1 MIQYLII
8 IVGLFLLEIL
18 YFRIANHFNIIDKPN
33 ERSSHT
39 QITLRGGG
47 IIFYI
52 GVLLYFIISGFE
64 YPYFFLGLT
73 MITLV
78 SFLDDII
85 TLSNKIRLLVQLI
98 SMLLMFYQVN
108 MFGLPWWIIPIAL
121 VVSIGIINAY
131 NFMDGINGITVSN
144 SLAILVLLAIVNIDK
159 HFIDPNIIYY
169 TLISSVVFGFF
180 NFRNK
185 AKAFAG
191 DVGSVCM
198 AFILLFLLAELIVK
212 TNNIIYILFLLVYGL
227 DTILTIIRRILR
239 KENIFEA
246 HRSHLYQFFANE
258 NKTNRLVISAIYGIL
273 QLLVGF
279 VIIYATNQ
287 SITFQWITA
296 LVLMLIGTTIYL
308 VLKQNL
314 IKKHQIV

>member
-1 MIQYLII
+1 
-8 IVGLFLLEIL
+8 
-18 YFRIANHFNIIDKPN
+18 
-33 ERSSHT
+33 
-39 QITLRGGG
+39 
-47 IIFYI
+47 
-52 GVLLYFIISGFE
+52 
-64 YPYFFLGLT
+64 
-73 MITLV
+73 
-78 SFLDDII
+78 
-85 TLSNKIRLLVQLI
+85 
-98 SMLLMFYQVN
+98 
-108 MFGLPWWIIPIAL
+108 
-121 VVSIGIINAY
+121 
-131 NFMDGINGITVSN
+131 MDGINGITVSN

-198 AFILLFLLAELIVK
+198 AFILLFLLAELIIK